1 MQITLEGHGSPISA
15 EPGDTLLGSCPQ
27 EHADGIIPACRT
39 QVFGDTAI
47 RLID

>member
-1 MQITLEGHGSPISA
+1 MQITLEGHGSRR
-15 EPGDTLLGSCPQ
+15 
-27 EHADGIIPACRT
+27 HHPACRT